1 MPAANGAHNDID
13 GPLGRAL
20 AKLKNS
26 PKDKELT
33 STVMK
38 LLDDEHIKNG
48 GGSSTSPTNKAD
60 HSQLLLHC
68 CTEGNAGGAML
79 LLEHSY
85 LGYKLNSDY
94 VGFADLDGESSAAAK
109 PNGAAANGGANG
121 GGGRRRATPLIA
133 AAHRG
138 LSQVVQRLLSSPHNA
153 DPSVD
158 CDGVTAR
165 DVAAAPPKLNG
176 VNGAA
181 NKPDPKL
188 KGLTP
193 TEDLRDRRAICLQV
207 LDDHRK
213 VQKELLQEHSSS
225 GSSLSPLKG
234 KTVGELQD
242 ALRSGALSP
251 PTQGVRSSTTGGQVS
266 DLILGTPHQL
276 GEQHPHAHIMDV
288 ASMGGCSSSSNSS
301 HSSSSAAAKAA
312 AAGVGLGPQERRVLA
327 DRWRHYRPDRRP

>member
-1 MPAANGAHNDID
+1 
-13 GPLGRAL
+13 
-20 AKLKNS
+20 
-26 PKDKELT
+26 
-33 STVMK
+33 
-38 LLDDEHIKNG
+38 
-48 GGSSTSPTNKAD
+48 
-60 HSQLLLHC
+60 
-68 CTEGNAGGAML
+68 ML

-188 KGLTP
+188 KTTP

-213 VQKELLQEHSSS
+213 VERAPAGASSS
-225 GSSLSPLKG
+225 GGGLSPLKG

-242 ALRSGALSP
+242 ALRTGALSP

-288 ASMGGCSSSSNSS
+288 ASMGGCSSSSSSS

-312 AAGVGLGPQERRVLA
+312 AAGVGLGPAGGGGVLA
-327 DRWRHYRPDRRP
+327 DPAALRGTRSSTIDSATVYCGRVIQQRPPRGLALRWCTSEVQAPVRPPPPLRATLLGIGIIRRAMRSCLMEPSAR